1 MTDHMTYREENR
13 NMECP
18 HSAPLTELLGKDS
31 IPDYRDTTPSQPG
44 AADSSQ
50 RSTKAPARVM
60 LSRRQLESLY
70 KCLGERDLAI
80 LTSIRQSKYLTSDQV
95 CRLHFTEHST
105 GTAAI
110 RAANRNLKKLREMH
124 LIVAMTRR
132 VGGIRGGSGSYIW
145 HLTEPGERLLRLAK
159 PDDSKRRTRFLEP
172 SGRFLRHTLAVAE
185 CSIHIR
191 EICERQ
197 KELSLVTVDFEPDS
211 WRAYSRIG
219 KIVSLRPDLYAKTL
233 CGEYEDCWFIEVD
246 LGTESIPAI
255 LEQCRRYHDY
265 FRSGLEQK
273 EFGVFPLTV
282 WIVPNTHR
290 RDMLKEAIHKT
301 FAGQPSLFVVITPEE
316 LEPLLCQKLNQEAL
330 C

>member
-1 MTDHMTYREENR
+1 
-13 NMECP
+13 
-18 HSAPLTELLGKDS
+18 
-31 IPDYRDTTPSQPG
+31 
-44 AADSSQ
+44 
-50 RSTKAPARVM
+50 
-60 LSRRQLESLY
+60 
-70 KCLGERDLAI
+70 
-80 LTSIRQSKYLTSDQV
+80 
-95 CRLHFTEHST
+95 
-105 GTAAI
+105 
-110 RAANRNLKKLREMH
+110 MH
-124 LIVAMTRR
+124 LIAAMTRR

-145 HLTEPGERLLRLAK
+145 HLTEAGERLLRLAK

-185 CSIHIR
+185 CSIQIR

-197 KELSLVTVDFEPDS
+197 TELSLITVDFEPDS

-219 KIVSLRPDLYAKTL
+219 KIVSLKPDLYAKTL

-265 FRSGLEQK
+265 FLTGLEQE

-282 WIVPNTHR
+282 WIVPSAHR
-290 RDMLKEAIHKT
+290 RDMLKEAIRKT
-301 FAGQPSLFVVITPEE
+301 FAGQPSLFAVITPEE